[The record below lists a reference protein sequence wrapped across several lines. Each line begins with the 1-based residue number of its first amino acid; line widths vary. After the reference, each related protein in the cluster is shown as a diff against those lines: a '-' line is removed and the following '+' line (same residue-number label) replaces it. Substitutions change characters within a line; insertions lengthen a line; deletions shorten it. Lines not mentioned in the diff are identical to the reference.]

1 MFLIESVILL
11 TSPFSVCF
19 FHRPM
24 TDHRWPNTGPSNAK
38 WSPFGSYPKKWWVVL
53 VCCLILK
60 FLLCCSH
67 PHLLVYFFIA
77 DSWSQSA
84 MNRSGIG
91 ALDAMTN
98 SDDDG
103 EKGRN
108 EWGDFRWKIHWNSI
122 GDDQETK
129 ERTTK
134 GTKVKR
140 WENDSSNEEGSSQR
154 NNRPSL

>member
-1 MFLIESVILL
+1 MFLIKSIMLL
-11 TSPFSVCF
+11 TSPFSVSF
-19 FHRPM
+19 FHRPT
-24 TDHRWPNTGPSNAK
+24 TDHRWPNTGLSNAK
-38 WSPFGSYPKKWWVVL
+38 MESVRAVSKKWWVVL
-53 VCCLILK
+53 VYCLILK

-84 MNRSGIG
+84 MNRSRIG

-98 SDDDG
+98 SNDDG
-103 EKGRN
+103 EYSRS
-108 EWGDFRWKIHWNSI
+108 EWGDFGWKMHWNSI

-140 WENDSSNEEGSSQR
+140 WEDDSSNEEGSSQQ
-154 NNRPSL
+154 NNRPFL